1 VQNDTVADAKQI
13 PPLFGLVRVNVFNR
27 EPILNCRD
35 SVTESDSMLAPVLL
49 GFLSVPLIE
58 VIDKL

>member
-13 PPLFGLVRVNVFNR
+13 PPLLGLVRVNVFDR
-27 EPILNCRD
+27 ELICNCRD

-49 GFLSVPLIE
+49 GFLGVPLMA
-58 VIDKL
+58 VIHKL